1 MTQLG
6 ETFSKLEL
14 KSASDLL
21 NTIVPNEPLRDSEN
35 SFEGNHRIY
44 NSAFDGSLMRHGL
57 YNHCQFLNVNFC
69 GTVGNNSV
77 FKNSRLNNCNIK
89 NSNFTYSNFT
99 NSELEINSISTT
111 YDFSD
116 CSGVTIS
123 KSVLEASS
131 FKECYFSNSK
141 IQDSEICNCEFSKS
155 TFYNCFF
162 GEIDL
167 SVSTL
172 DYSEFVNPVFH
183 NVILPFF
190 GLLNLVS
197 GFNQIVN
204 QENVYFKPASSGY
217 VVSSEEYI
225 ENIRMLKPV
234 FFYENNFLALA
245 NIYAYDGEIENSYTA
260 ILNGLK
266 NACETLNFSLIRH
279 LCRFAS
285 LNHYFHANQ
294 LKKFYELLEENLNI
308 EKLGYVEYRNYL
320 NELYLAKNMLID
332 CPFNRD
338 IIEIELK
345 TNFSYHNAEKLAET
359 FRIINTTIDQYAP
372 DSNNHITVRHNSP
385 PDITI
390 ILSDNIYVLYLT
402 FIAFQLIFCKSLNGI
417 EKLQNVIKT
426 RHEIRLQKL
435 EEEMKKLEIEKLKSE
450 IGKKEETH
458 SILLPSD
465 FDNITYIIKTAA
477 DFPKELRKM

>member
-1 MTQLG
+1 MKQLG
-6 ETFSKLEL
+6 EMFSKLEL

-21 NTIVPNEPLRDSEN
+21 NTIVPDEPLRDELS
-35 SFEGNHRIY
+35 SFEGNNQIY
-44 NSAFDGSLMRHGL
+44 NSTFDGSLMRHGI
-57 YNHCQFLNVNFC
+57 YNNCQFLNVNFC
-69 GTVGNNSV
+69 GTIGNNSV

-99 NSELEINSISTT
+99 NSELEINSSSST

-123 KSVLEASS
+123 KSILKASS
-131 FKECYFSNSK
+131 FTECYFCNSK
-141 IQDSEICNCEFSKS
+141 IQNSEIRNCEFAKS

-162 GEIDL
+162 GELDL
-167 SVSTL
+167 SISTL
-172 DYSEFVNPVFH
+172 DFSEFVNPVFN

-190 GLLNLVS
+190 GVLNLVS
-197 GFNQIVN
+197 GFGQMID
-204 QENVYFKPASSGY
+204 QENIYFKPASSDY
-217 VVSSEEYI
+217 LVSSEEYI

-245 NIYAYDGEIENSYTA
+245 NIYTYDGEIENAYTA

-266 NACETLNFSLIRH
+266 YACQTLNFSLIRH

-285 LNHYFHANQ
+285 INHYFQANQ
-294 LKKFYELLEENLNI
+294 LKKFYELLEKNLNI
-308 EKLGYVEYRNYL
+308 EKLGYVEYHNYL
-320 NELYLAKNMLID
+320 NELFIAKNMLID

-345 TNFSYHNAEKLAET
+345 TNYSYNNTEKLTET
-359 FRIINTTIDQYAP
+359 FRIINTTIEQYAP

-390 ILSDNIYVLYLT
+390 VLSDNIYILYLT
-402 FIAFQLIFCKSLNGI
+402 FIAFQLIFFKSLNGI
-417 EKLQNVIKT
+417 EKLQNIIKN
-426 RHEIRLQKL
+426 RHEIKLQKL
-435 EEEMKKLEIEKLKSE
+435 DEEMKKLEIEKLKSE
-450 IGKKEETH
+450 IGKKEGTH

-465 FDNITYIIKTAA
+465 FENISYIVKTVN
-477 DFPKELRKM
+477 DFPKELRRM